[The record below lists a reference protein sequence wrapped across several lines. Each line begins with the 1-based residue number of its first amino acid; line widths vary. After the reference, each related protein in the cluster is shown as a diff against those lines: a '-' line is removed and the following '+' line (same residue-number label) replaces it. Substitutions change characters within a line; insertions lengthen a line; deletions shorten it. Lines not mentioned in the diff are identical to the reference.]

1 METRA
6 PSPMKVATMA
16 LFALSCVGL
25 LLFLWISFGGSVP
38 FAARGYTVRV
48 PFAYADQLPTQA
60 QVRIAGV
67 NVGTVIA
74 KTEDPRINRTIA
86 TLEID
91 RKYAPLHANA
101 TALLRTKTI
110 LGEVYVAITP
120 GSPNAPPIPDGGM
133 IPESHVVTA
142 VQLDQ
147 IYSALNAPTRRAFQQ
162 WQEELA
168 TALHGNGQNL
178 NDVLGNLPTFAG
190 NATDILHVLDV
201 EQAATQSLIQNGGTV
216 FAALNQDP
224 PALRQLILT
233 GETTFHTAA
242 LNAAALERI
251 FELFPAFLDQSKAT
265 MARLQTFALN
275 TDPLIRQLEPVA
287 RDLGPTLHSVRV
299 LAPYLRKL
307 FYKLGPLIRVSRTGL
322 PATADVL
329 NGARP
334 LLAALYPFLEQ
345 LNPIIGWL
353 GLHQQLLSDFIANG
367 ATALNATTT
376 SFAGGST
383 GHYLR
388 QFGPVG
394 PETLSLQPNRDAN
407 NRGDTYPNPLWLND
421 SEYLV
426 KNTLGAW
433 DCRNATNGAN
443 TQASGNTS
451 IPGSEQACWLQPQL
465 PGAPS
470 QYQIPQ
476 LTPNVRTGQP

>member
-1 METRA
+1 METRS
-6 PSPMKVATMA
+6 PSPLKVASMA
-16 LFALSCVGL
+16 LFALSCIGL
-25 LLFLWISFGGSVP
+25 LLFLWISFGGAVP
-38 FAARGYTVRV
+38 FAPQGYIVRV
-48 PFAYADQLPTQA
+48 PFTYADQLPTQA

-67 NVGTVIA
+67 NVGTVIG
-74 KTEDPRINRTIA
+74 KSNDPRTNRTIA

-120 GSPNAPPIPDGGM
+120 GSPNAPAIPDGGM
-133 IPESHVVTA
+133 LPRSHVVTA

-147 IYSALNAPTRRAFQQ
+147 IYDALDPSTRRAFQQ

-168 TALHGNGQNL
+168 VALHGNGQNL
-178 NDVLGNLPTFAG
+178 NDVLGNLPTFAA
-190 NATDILHVLDV
+190 NATDILRVLDI
-201 EQAATQSLIQNGGTV
+201 EQSATQSLLQNGGTV
-216 FAALNQDP
+216 FAALNRDP
-224 PALRQLILT
+224 AALQRLILT

-242 LNAAALERI
+242 LNGASLERI
-251 FELFPAFLDQSKAT
+251 FELFPGFLDQSKLT

-275 TDPLIRQLEPVA
+275 TDPLLRQLEPVA
-287 RDLGPTLHSVRV
+287 QDLGPTLHSVRV
-299 LAPYLRKL
+299 LAPYLRTL
-307 FYKLGPLIRVSRTGL
+307 FYKLNPLIRVSRTGL

-334 LLAALYPFLEQ
+334 LLGALAPFLEQ

-353 GLHQQLLSDFIANG
+353 GLHQQLLSDFISNG

-376 SFAGGST
+376 TFAGNST

-388 QFGPVG
+388 QFGPTG
-394 PETLSLQPNRDAN
+394 PETVSLQPNRDAN
-407 NRGDTYPNPLWLND
+407 NRGDTYPNPLWLN
-421 SEYLV
+421 SPEYLV

-443 TQASGNTS
+443 TQGSGSTS

-465 PGAPS
+465 PGAPN

-476 LTPNVRTGQP
+476 ITSNIRTGQP